1 MKGQSVIVR
10 SRMVHR
16 MKGPSVLARSRMLPT
31 MVWGLGLL
39 IVWELMSWVLLHLIQ
54 VPLAQSKLPYV
65 HEVIRTF
72 GQYGTTLMR
81 EGGVTFANAGVGFL
95 IGAIAGVLIAILMSV
110 SKWIENLTF
119 PYAVASQMIPV
130 LGLAPILYGIVR
142 DEQIAR
148 ILIAGYITFFPVSL
162 NMLRGLRS
170 IQPSALELMYSYAA
184 KPWNVYL
191 KLRFPASLPGLF
203 SGLKIAAPLAVT
215 GAILV
220 ELMGAQ
226 HGIGVIML
234 RNLYY
239 GPSHTYMFWSTVVV
253 GALLGV
259 LSYLLMSL
267 IERWVSPWQPEFRA
281 KGGNNE

>member
-1 MKGQSVIVR
+1 MKG
-10 SRMVHR
+10 
-16 MKGPSVLARSRMLPT
+16 KSVLARSRMLPT

-95 IGAIAGVLIAILMSV
+95 LGAVAGVLIAILMSI
-110 SKWIENLTF
+110 SKWVENLTF